1 MARVENEIKSLNQ
14 AIDDTLLKIRDLQG
28 PQSLDEM
35 KSADPFSMGHYQQ
48 NVSLGYSPDN
58 QIHLKVGSL
67 QENARNADKGMNVE
81 SMLKKM
87 HEFALMDGKD
97 FDMFKKNCSTTVG
110 AILEA
115 GAEPEWK
122 RHFNAKALGAF
133 GTPQEVLIKTMEYDH
148 AIRTREG
155 KQTSRDKVMNNPLY
169 HWANSTVGGAFN
181 NGIYEL
187 MYGETNAIKARALGK
202 LLLTTPLVLTGIT
215 VRAILNPL
223 KTVNNC
229 FTFIDYANKSNSPF
243 LKEIGIRAAMF
254 VVTVFALPAAAQFGI
269 QKGMVEPIQK
279 WRFRRKLSQSKKI
292 KEKSTKP
299 TRKKSDEWKKT
310 TPRIQEN
317 QGASRKKEIKFSAH
331 RTSQPREESSQAK
344 NLGRE
349 NTQSNKKRN
358 Q

>member
-1 MARVENEIKSLNQ
+1 
-14 AIDDTLLKIRDLQG
+14 
-28 PQSLDEM
+28 
-35 KSADPFSMGHYQQ
+35 
-48 NVSLGYSPDN
+48 
-58 QIHLKVGSL
+58 
-67 QENARNADKGMNVE
+67 
-81 SMLKKM
+81 
-87 HEFALMDGKD
+87 
-97 FDMFKKNCSTTVG
+97 
-110 AILEA
+110 
-115 GAEPEWK
+115 
-122 RHFNAKALGAF
+122 
-133 GTPQEVLIKTMEYDH
+133 MEYDH

-279 WRFRRKLSQSKKI
+279 MAISSKVESI
-292 KEKSTKP
+292 KENK
-299 TRKKSDEWKKT
+299 RKEHKT
-310 TPRIQEN
+310 
-317 QGASRKKEIKFSAH
+317 H
-331 RTSQPREESSQAK
+331 SQK
-344 NLGRE
+344 I
-349 NTQSNKKRN
+349 
-358 Q
+358 